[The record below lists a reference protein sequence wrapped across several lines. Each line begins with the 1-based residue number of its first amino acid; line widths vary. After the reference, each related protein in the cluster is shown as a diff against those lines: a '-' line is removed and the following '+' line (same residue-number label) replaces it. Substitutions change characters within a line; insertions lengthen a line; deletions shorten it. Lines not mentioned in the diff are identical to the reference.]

1 MEYPKLVYKD
11 KKAEKSE
18 YKVAKNAA
26 EEKKI
31 LKEWG
36 LDSSKIEVKEEAQ
49 EVAESEESSEEVQ
62 EDMLGE
68 VAEEKPQDRRR
79 RGRG

>member
-1 MEYPKLVYKD
+1 MEYPKHVYKD
-11 KKAEKSE
+11 KESDKSE

-26 EEKKI
+26 DEKKI

-36 LDSSKIEVKEEAQ
+36 LDSSKVDVKEEVQ
-49 EVAESEESSEEVQ
+49 EMAESEESSEEVQ

-68 VAEEKPQDRRR
+68 KPQDRRR